1 MKRLLA
7 WLAGALLLLALAA
20 AGLLFSALDRQPQV
34 ERPASIGPES
44 IAQARWLL
52 LANDPRRLRPGEA
65 RRMAI
70 PAALLDEGINYAAS
84 RFLDGRGAL
93 ALRAAPA
100 GNTAEVRLSLRLPAL
115 PGPRYLNVV
124 AELAEGA
131 GPPRLAGARLG
142 PFALPAG
149 WADRTLDAIV
159 ARAGHAREWQLLK
172 NAVHDL
178 KIEPE
183 NRRVVV
189 QYVWEPALLDRARAV
204 AIDIDELARL
214 RSAHEML
221 AGLLDHQAPHRRL
234 GLPAVLGPLLDV
246 DGADRALNRRAAV
259 FVLAAYLAGKNLA
272 AAVPEAANWPRLRP
286 VELTLHGRHDS
297 AQHFVVSAALAAWAG
312 EPLADAIGLYKELAD
327 ARRGSGFSFADL
339 AADRAGTRFGELIA
353 HPPGGRDP
361 LPPGPLSDADLA
373 PPLADLPENM
383 PEDEFRRRF
392 GGRDSP
398 AYRRM
403 GDEIERRIAAL
414 PLYQNVPAPRP

>member
-7 WLAGALLLLALAA
+7 WLAGTLLLLVLAA
-20 AGLLFSALDRQPQV
+20 AGLLFSALDSRPQV
-34 ERPASIGPES
+34 ERAASIGPES

-52 LANDPRRLRPGEA
+52 LANDPRRLRSGEA
-65 RRMAI
+65 RRMAL

-100 GNTAEVRLSLRLPAL
+100 GNTAEIRLSLPL
-115 PGPRYLNVV
+115 GPFYLNPV

-142 PFALPAG
+142 PLALPAA
-149 WADRTLDAIV
+149 WADRALDAAV
-159 ARAGHAREWQLLK
+159 GRAGHAREWQLLK
-172 NAVHDL
+172 NAVRDL

-183 NRRVVV
+183 RQRVVV

-221 AGLLDHQAPHRRL
+221 AGLLDRQSAPR
-234 GLPAVLGPLLDV
+234 PALTDLLGPLLDV
-246 DGADRALNRRAAV
+246 GGADQALNRRAAV
-259 FVLAAYLAGKNLA
+259 FVLAAYLAGKNLTA
-272 AAVPEAANWPRLRP
+272 ALPEAANWPRLRRLEP
-286 VELTLHGRHDS
+286 TLHGRHDS

-361 LPPGPLSDADLA
+361 LRAGPLGDADLA

-383 PEDEFRRRF
+383 REDEFRRRF

-403 GDEIERRIAAL
+403 SDEIERRVAAL
-414 PLYQNVPAPRP
+414 PLYRNLPATRP